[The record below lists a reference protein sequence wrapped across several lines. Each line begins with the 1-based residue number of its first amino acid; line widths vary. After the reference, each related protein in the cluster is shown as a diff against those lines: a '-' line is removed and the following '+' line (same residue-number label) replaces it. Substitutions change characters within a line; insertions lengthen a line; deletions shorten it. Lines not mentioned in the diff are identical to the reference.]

1 MKRIMKRRFLNTRFG
16 RPPESLS
23 SRRRGGACARMPRQP
38 SAWLWVAALLTL
50 GLPSARCQY
59 GWTAEDQIGTDTDPW
74 VPCDKSGPSGALVR
88 GFCRLSCTARWS
100 YAHER
105 MDCRQLPWNELLARA
120 HSQGQFAFRQLSQDS
135 FSKVNSGPSDP
146 NDPDTAIS

>member
-1 MKRIMKRRFLNTRFG
+1 
-16 RPPESLS
+16 
-23 SRRRGGACARMPRQP
+23 MPRP
-38 SAWLWVAALLTL
+38 ISAWLSLVALLSFGSL
-50 GLPSARCQY
+50 SPVHGQY

-74 VPCDKSGPSGALVR
+74 VPCDKTGTAGTLVR